1 MTDSNLKKE
10 KKLKLLNTFFKKE
23 INVKEDLFT
32 NGYLDSLKVIDL
44 IIFIEKKTKK
54 KISPKK
60 VQQKSF
66 SNINNILK
74 IF

>member
-23 INVKEDLFT
+23 INVKEDLFK
-32 NGYLDSLKVIDL
+32 NCYLDSLKVIDL

>member
-60 VQQKSF
+60 VQQKFF